1 MTVFHSILL
10 GLVQGA
16 SEFLPIS
23 SSAHLILA
31 PWLFGFSDPGLA
43 FDVAL
48 HAGTLVAVVFYFW
61 RDWMKIFELAFK
73 NLNQKSKIKN
83 QNYGNNILYFLI
95 LATIPGILSGYF
107 LEAYAETAF
116 RSSLLIA
123 FMLAIA
129 GLILYLVDKY
139 HAHRKNLEKI
149 TWLDSLLIGLSQ
161 AIAIIPGVSR

>member
-73 NLNQKSKIKN
+73 NLWK
-83 QNYGNNILYFLI
+83 
-95 LATIPGILSGYF
+95 
-107 LEAYAETAF
+107 
-116 RSSLLIA
+116 
-123 FMLAIA
+123 
-129 GLILYLVDKY
+129 
-139 HAHRKNLEKI
+139 
-149 TWLDSLLIGLSQ
+149 
-161 AIAIIPGVSR
+161 